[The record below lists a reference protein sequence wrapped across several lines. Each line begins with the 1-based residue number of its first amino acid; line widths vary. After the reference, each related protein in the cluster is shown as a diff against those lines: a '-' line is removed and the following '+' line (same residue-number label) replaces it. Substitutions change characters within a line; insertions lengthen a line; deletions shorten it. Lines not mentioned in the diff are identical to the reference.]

1 MKNIFI
7 FLSFV
12 FLFPF
17 SAFAENTIKI
27 GSMPASDS
35 LLLYVGVEEKIFEK
49 YGLNVEIIP
58 FQSAIELGA
67 AMRSG
72 AIDGYFTCIINAA
85 LQHLSGTPQ
94 TIIAT
99 TSYARPTQRHFA
111 LVVSPKKTFQ
121 AWKNC
126 GENLLQSQKIPLS
139 IFC

>member
-1 MKNIFI
+1 
-7 FLSFV
+7 
-12 FLFPF
+12 
-17 SAFAENTIKI
+17 
-27 GSMPASDS
+27 MPASDS

-94 TIIAT
+94 QSSPLLLTPV
-99 TSYARPTQRHFA
+99 RPKGISPWLFPLKKHFKLGRTA
-111 LVVSPKKTFQ
+111 GKICCNRKRYHCRFFVDAVFNK
-121 AWKNC
+121 
-126 GENLLQSQKIPLS
+126 QK
-139 IFC
+139 FE